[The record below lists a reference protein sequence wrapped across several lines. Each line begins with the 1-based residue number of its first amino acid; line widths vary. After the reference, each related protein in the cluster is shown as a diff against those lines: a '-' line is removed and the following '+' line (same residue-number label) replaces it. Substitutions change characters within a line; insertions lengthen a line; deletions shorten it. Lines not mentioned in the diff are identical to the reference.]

1 MELWHPLIQWFVCW
15 CCCAVSIFI
24 KRLIC
29 QNKPQMC
36 PWPSANKLR
45 SFNKFKCD
53 AIWCGFHEY
62 LFFMGMIIVM
72 VDVCVCMCICVA
84 AVSIM
89 TESSLNLGKLR
100 WAANKEKY
108 SCKSSRQHQK
118 PLTIKS
124 SLFLF
129 EDANRISIF
138 CSTLYSTN
146 ETNFPS
152 LFPSPYDWWPPPSPQ
167 IKTVCSN

>member
-1 MELWHPLIQWFVCW
+1 MYVCVCVSFIAWRLVFNSYLNGIVASVDSVICCW

-36 PWPSANKLR
+36 PWPSANKLW
-45 SFNKFKCD
+45 SSNKFKCD

-72 VDVCVCMCICVA
+72 VDVCMCMCICVA

-124 SLFLF
+124 SLFLY
-129 EDANRISIF
+129 EGCES
-138 CSTLYSTN
+138 
-146 ETNFPS
+146 NFHI
-152 LFPSPYDWWPPPSPQ
+152 L
-167 IKTVCSN
+167 